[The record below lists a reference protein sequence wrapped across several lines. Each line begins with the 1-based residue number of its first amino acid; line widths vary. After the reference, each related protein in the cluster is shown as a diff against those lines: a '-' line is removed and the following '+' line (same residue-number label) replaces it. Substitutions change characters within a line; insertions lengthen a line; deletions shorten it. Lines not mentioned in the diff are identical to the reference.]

1 MRRVRREAG
10 DRCDLFLGFG
20 GLFLLLSYHLRN
32 LWNPRDVGGNGTEPR
47 APDGH
52 LSSPS

>member
-1 MRRVRREAG
+1 LWRVL
-10 DRCDLFLGFG
+10 LFLGFG

-47 APDGH
+47 SPDGH